1 MCCTATDVCL
11 EHVPAKSSIYIWGM
25 AAFECCVRHVILTAL
40 LALPCRGHGWV
51 VVMPLAFWWLA
62 MLSAKS
68 SL

>member
-25 AAFECCVRHVILTAL
+25 AAFVCCVRHVILTAL
-40 LALPCRGHGWV
+40 V

-62 MLSAKS
+62 VLSAKS